1 MRRCDL
7 TFVSKD
13 DCFSRDDD
21 QRTLEMFIGKIVGS
35 VVATQK
41 TESMRGSKLMMIEP
55 YVVDPKT
62 RDRLVT
68 TSRSLVAVDV
78 VGAGEGQF
86 VLAVQGSSARMTP
99 ETKPLPVDCTIIGVI
114 DSVILQ
120 RTSLPLD

>member
-1 MRRCDL
+1 
-7 TFVSKD
+7 
-13 DCFSRDDD
+13 
-21 QRTLEMFIGKIVGS
+21 MFIGKIVGS

-41 TESMRGSKLMMIEP
+41 TEAMRGSKLMMIEP

-62 RDRLVT
+62 RDRLIT

-114 DSVILQ
+114 DSVVVQ